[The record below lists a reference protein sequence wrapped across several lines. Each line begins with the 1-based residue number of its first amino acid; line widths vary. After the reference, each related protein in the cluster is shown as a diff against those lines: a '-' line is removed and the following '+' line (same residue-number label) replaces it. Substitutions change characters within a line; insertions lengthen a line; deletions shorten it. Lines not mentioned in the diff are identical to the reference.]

1 MNIYSIKES
10 NHNFYNEKFKEYCEL
25 IFKNHYFSNH
35 WKFAIKLEESLS
47 NITEF
52 QNNITYGNVNILFI
66 SILHILKIRKNEK
79 VYISQG
85 LLLFPWVTNALN
97 YLGIKAKVMKH
108 GLKRKKDILNIFLDI
123 DYMSDSCCCS
133 SENAIVISTNLPKKS
148 NILKALIYITNM
160 NEETSFGLTGGGVAS
175 TDNTVLS
182 DKLRW
187 MRSSYGR
194 TGKVNI
200 PINGNGRFSEMQA
213 AWCLSVIDSG
223 LLENPTLKKSNTDI
237 EIKLAFTNIDLIKSN
252 FTSSFLKLK
261 NIKVSKSNNLKKLL
275 SNYNIL
281 FETYK
286 SINEECIYIRV
297 PVVKSEKDKLVK
309 IILEEIC

>member
-1 MNIYSIKES
+1 
-10 NHNFYNEKFKEYCEL
+10 
-25 IFKNHYFSNH
+25 
-35 WKFAIKLEESLS
+35 
-47 NITEF
+47 
-52 QNNITYGNVNILFI
+52 
-66 SILHILKIRKNEK
+66 
-79 VYISQG
+79 
-85 LLLFPWVTNALN
+85 
-97 YLGIKAKVMKH
+97 
-108 GLKRKKDILNIFLDI
+108 
-123 DYMSDSCCCS
+123 
-133 SENAIVISTNLPKKS
+133 
-148 NILKALIYITNM
+148 M